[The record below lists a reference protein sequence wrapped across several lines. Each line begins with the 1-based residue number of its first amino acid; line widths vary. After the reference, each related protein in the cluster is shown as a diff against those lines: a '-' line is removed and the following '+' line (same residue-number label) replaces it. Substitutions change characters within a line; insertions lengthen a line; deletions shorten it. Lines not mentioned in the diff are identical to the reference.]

1 MDASPR
7 DIGSRLELFVD
18 EWLIDEMDGVAL
30 KMHKPVPRE
39 VVMEYDRPWEGPVS
53 MPGGVMVDDGKF
65 KTWYGARS
73 SGGASG
79 QSQDSHTAYA
89 ESEDG
94 IHWERP
100 AWASR
105 RSAGRAATTSYASST
120 RTTPTW
126 GASTSTK
133 GPAWGTTR

>member
-65 KTWYGARS
+65 KTWYAARS

-100 AWASR
+100 ALGPHGDPRVARQQRHTIR
-105 RSAGRAATTSYASST
+105 RHGRHPHGG
-120 RTTPTW
+120 RLH
-126 GASTSTK
+126 
-133 GPAWGTTR
+133 R